1 VTAQPPVTAVIP
13 THERPEMMRR
23 AVSSVLDQTYAG
35 EVEVLVV
42 FDACEPVLP
51 DVEVPAG
58 RTLRALVNDRRRGL
72 AGGRNTGILAAAER
86 PGGVPRRRRPLDAG
100 EARPPGGGA
109 RPPTRRRPGGH
120 GHGGRRRRPD
130 PRAPGG
136 DLGLS
141 HRDLL
146 HDRIASVHSSSFLVR
161 RDALLGP
168 LGLVDEE
175 IPQSY
180 GEDYDLL
187 LRASA
192 LAPVAVVDEP
202 LVSVTWQG
210 DSLFV
215 GRWETYAE
223 AWQYLLAKHPGFGEH
238 RRARAQMEAKIGLPS
253 RQPAGAPTGPAGRP
267 APCGTTHGTS
277 SRWSRWRWRPASRLR
292 SASCGRPGASAAAS
306 DAYARWPAGSAGARE
321 S

>member
-13 THERPEMMRR
+13 THRRPEMMRR

-72 AGGRNTGILAAAER
+72 AGGRNTGILAAQSDLVAFLDDDDRWMPEKLDRQVAALDGR
-86 PGGVPRRRRPLDAG
+86 PDAVLVATAMEVDAG
-100 EARPPGGGA
+100 DRTHE
-109 RPPTRRRPGGH
+109 RRVGTS
-120 GHGGRRRRPD
+120 
-130 PRAPGG
+130 A
-136 DLGLS
+136 LS

-223 AWQYLLAKHPGFGEH
+223 AWQYLLGKHPGFGEH
-238 RRARAQMEAKIGLPS
+238 RRARAQMEAKIGLTL
-253 RQPAGAPTGPAGRP
+253 AAAGRRADGARWAARALRHDP
-267 APCGTTHGTS
+267 THLKS
-277 SRWSRWRWRPASRLR
+277 LVALAVAARL
-292 SASCGRPGASAAAS
+292 ASAERVVRT
-306 DAYARWPAGSAGARE
+306 ARRFGRGV
-321 S
+321 

>member
-13 THERPEMMRR
+13 THRRPEMMRR

-72 AGGRNTGILAAAER
+72 AGGRNTGILAAQSDLVAFLDDDDRWMPEKLDRQVAALDGR
-86 PGGVPRRRRPLDAG
+86 PDAVLVATAMEVDAG
-100 EARPPGGGA
+100 DRTHE
-109 RPPTRRRPGGH
+109 RRVGTS
-120 GHGGRRRRPD
+120 
-130 PRAPGG
+130 A
-136 DLGLS
+136 LS

-192 LAPVAVVDEP
+192 LAPVAIVDEP
-202 LVSVTWQG
+202 LVEVTWQG
-210 DSLFV
+210 GSLFV
-215 GRWETYAE
+215 GRWGTYAE
-223 AWQYLLAKHPGFGEH
+223 AWQYLLAKHAGFGEH
-238 RRARAQMEAKIGLPS
+238 RRARAQMEAKIGL
-253 RQPAGAPTGPAGRP
+253 ALAA
-267 APCGTTHGTS
+267 HGE
-277 SRWSRWRWRPASRLR
+277 R
-292 SASCGRPGASAAAS
+292 GQG
-306 DAYARWPAGSAGARE
+306 ARWAARALRHDPRHLKSLVALAVAARLTSAERVVRTARRFGRGV
-321 S
+321 